1 MSKGAHDIF
10 TLVLN
15 FVGFYWQPKQM
26 VISLFKAIKTIDQT
40 LASKLVKLLNQY
52 GLRKKIIAYVKNKG
66 SNLNIMTIALKSIV
80 RCQLLSLDEG
90 FQGIFSSH
98 VLSKAY

>member
-15 FVGFYWQPKQM
+15 FVGSYWQPKQM

-52 GLRKKIIAYVKNKG
+52 GLRKKSLHMSKTKG
-66 SNLNIMTIALKSIV
+66 QI
-80 RCQLLSLDEG
+80 
-90 FQGIFSSH
+90 
-98 VLSKAY
+98 